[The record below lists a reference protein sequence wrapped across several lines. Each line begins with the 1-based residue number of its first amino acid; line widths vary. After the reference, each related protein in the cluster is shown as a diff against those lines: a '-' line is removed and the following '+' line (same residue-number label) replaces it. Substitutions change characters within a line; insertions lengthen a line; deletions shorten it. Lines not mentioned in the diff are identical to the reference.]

1 MLFRSKARR
10 IELIMTLI
18 SIGLWF
24 AYEVPGTANNGQT
37 LGKRLLG
44 IKVARLDGG
53 PITARHA
60 LLRSAVAIG
69 LWLVFAGST
78 MFALATWSQGDWSS
92 LNRTEQLRRIAER
105 NPSTVSTTSG
115 SRSGR

>member
-1 MLFRSKARR
+1 MLC
-10 IELIMTLI
+10 TLVFVP
-18 SIGLWF
+18 LNL
-24 AYEVPGTANNGQT
+24 AYEIFFHARWGQT
-37 LGKRLLG
+37 VGKMVAK